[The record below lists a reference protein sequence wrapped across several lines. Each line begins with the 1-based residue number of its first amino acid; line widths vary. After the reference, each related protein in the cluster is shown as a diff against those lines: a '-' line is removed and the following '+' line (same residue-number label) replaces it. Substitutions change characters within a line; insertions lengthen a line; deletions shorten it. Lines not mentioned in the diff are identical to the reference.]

1 MEKQMNKRLKYGL
14 IVSILVLV
22 AVFAAF
28 WVLVIQQPQIP
39 GFGQRRVPPPNGFV
53 PGDLEY
59 FYAAYTIISSIDIAL
74 LLILILIYA
83 NIYLKTRSQFT
94 IGLIIFASVFLIK
107 DVTANPLVSG
117 LYGFRA
123 YGLGPF
129 EFLPGLLEFV
139 ALTVLLYLSVKY

>member
-1 MEKQMNKRLKYGL
+1 MNKRLKYGL
-14 IVSILVLV
+14 IVSILVIV

-39 GFGQRRVPPPNGFV
+39 GFQQRRLPPPSGFI

-59 FYAAYTIISSIDIAL
+59 FYAAYTIISSINIAL
-74 LLILILIYA
+74 LVILILIYA

-94 IGLIIFASVFLIK
+94 IGLIIFAAVFLVK
-107 DVTANPLVSG
+107 DVTASPLIIG

-139 ALTVLLYLSVKY
+139 ALTVLLYLSIKY